1 MSMVLKLIV
10 PMLAVGACSSQV
22 RTPSTRVEVDEWPW
36 GHGMAEGV
44 ACDLA
49 RSFIRAD
56 SSLMTASCLRPF
68 GATTVQQRY
77 IRLMAIMTNQL
88 NEMAKASKPNP
99 SAPQRIVKVF
109 AFRQLSH
116 KSAANAARSEYHFRN
131 VGFVDIIAMLNNGHQ
146 AMNRTF
152 VVQQADGKWYADPMP
167 MATPKISLGLN
178 EEPMSKVEIK
188 GLYSKRKHP

>member
-1 MSMVLKLIV
+1 
-10 PMLAVGACSSQV
+10 
-22 RTPSTRVEVDEWPW
+22 
-36 GHGMAEGV
+36 
-44 ACDLA
+44 
-49 RSFIRAD
+49 
-56 SSLMTASCLRPF
+56 
-68 GATTVQQRY
+68 
-77 IRLMAIMTNQL
+77 MAIMTNQL

-116 KSAANAARSEYHFRN
+116 KSAANAARSEYHFLN
-131 VGFVDIIAMLNNGHQ
+131 VGFVDIIAMLNNGHK

-188 GLYSKRKHP
+188 GLHSKRKHP